1 MITSSKRHVILMIR
15 LVRLFNAKK
24 AQARVKKV
32 GNMVKVNIKNS
43 RTRPVTLF

>member
-1 MITSSKRHVILMIR
+1 MQSFKARPLAPPPP
-15 LVRLFNAKK
+15 RLFNAKK